1 MNTIFGLLPLSL
13 IYLML
18 LYEFFIFNYHKINF
32 ILLVYVSMDFE
43 QGDLLE
49 IKNKKGTF
57 RGILMPKHAFSG
69 DDIIILKLENGY
81 NIGLKIDEETEIRLI
96 SKKKESGKTK
106 SEIKE
111 KSSGIQVSVL
121 GTGGTIASY
130 IDYNTG
136 AVKPAVSQEELLLA
150 LPEIEENY
158 KIRSRVI
165 FSILSENMKVDHWK
179 TLAREVEKELGN
191 SNGVI
196 IPHGTDTMSYTAAAL
211 AFMVQNLPA
220 PVVLVGAQRSS
231 DRPSSDAY
239 LNLISSLKLINT
251 DLGEVV
257 VSMHGSTSDNY
268 VYVHRGVRVRKMHTS
283 RRDAFKTINDM
294 PIAIIE
300 EDVKFLSNYR
310 KRSGP
315 PILMEKMDPKVALL
329 YYYPNMDPEI
339 FFDIGSKLHGIIIA
353 GTGLGH
359 VSEDLIPIIKDLTSR
374 GIFVGITSQCLY
386 GSVNLNVY
394 STGREMIIAGAVPL
408 KDMLPEVAYV
418 KLMWV
423 LANYPDNIKEKMLE
437 NIVGEISERRVA

>member
-1 MNTIFGLLPLSL
+1 
-13 IYLML
+13 
-18 LYEFFIFNYHKINF
+18 
-32 ILLVYVSMDFE
+32 MDFE

-211 AFMVQNLPA
+211 AFMVQ
-220 PVVLVGAQRSS
+220 
-231 DRPSSDAY
+231 
-239 LNLISSLKLINT
+239 
-251 DLGEVV
+251 
-257 VSMHGSTSDNY
+257 
-268 VYVHRGVRVRKMHTS
+268 
-283 RRDAFKTINDM
+283 
-294 PIAIIE
+294 
-300 EDVKFLSNYR
+300 
-310 KRSGP
+310 
-315 PILMEKMDPKVALL
+315 
-329 YYYPNMDPEI
+329 
-339 FFDIGSKLHGIIIA
+339 
-353 GTGLGH
+353 
-359 VSEDLIPIIKDLTSR
+359 
-374 GIFVGITSQCLY
+374 
-386 GSVNLNVY
+386 
-394 STGREMIIAGAVPL
+394 
-408 KDMLPEVAYV
+408 
-418 KLMWV
+418 
-423 LANYPDNIKEKMLE
+423 
-437 NIVGEISERRVA
+437 